1 MINDISLPGITADS
15 FKDIDKKSRKKSRKK
30 TKKKKTRELWSD
42 EYSDYQYIY
51 KKHNIQSK
59 KSNRK
64 KRAR

>member
-30 TKKKKTRELWSD
+30 NKKKKTRELWSD

-51 KKHNIQSK
+51 KKHSTQSK
-59 KSNRK
+59 KSSRK
-64 KRAR
+64 K